1 MILRHAPGVYTL
13 FSQMIWKK
21 NSMTCIF
28 YHPWRCKFSKA
39 QLRILTVNQ
48 CILVNFV
55 QLLDSWPVQQ
65 LTGDITSKC
74 SVNEFIRSQCCQ
86 DLRYARM
93 PDYWILRSVDCQII
107 RLLYCQ
113 IIRSIDC
120 QINRSLDHQ
129 IVRSLNYQIFRLSD
143 HQIIRLLDC
152 QIVTC
157 LNHLIA
163 RSLDLCI
170 VSIVISLYCQFAK
183 LLNHQIIRLLD
194 H

>member
-74 SVNEFIRSQCCQ
+74 SVNEFIRSQRCQ

-93 PDYWILRSVDCQII
+93 PDYQIIRSVDCQII
-107 RLLYCQ
+107 KLLYCQ

-120 QINRSLDHQ
+120 QINRSLDCQIIKLLDLQ
-129 IVRSLNYQIFRLSD
+129 IVRSLD
-143 HQIIRLLDC
+143 HQVIGSLDC
-152 QIVTC
+152 QMFKSFDCKI
-157 LNHLIA
+157 IG
-163 RSLDLCI
+163 
-170 VSIVISLYCQFAK
+170 SLYRQHCYIFI
-183 LLNHQIIRLLD
+183 LLVC
-194 H
+194 